1 MPPVCEPEA
10 FPIVR
15 VDQVAEKPKETQW
28 LVEPLWAAQAVGVL
42 GGASRSFKTWLA
54 TELALAVAAGVPALG
69 RFPARAAGPVLFFGA
84 EDDPGDLRA
93 RFEGIATARAV
104 PFVGLPVYFLD
115 VATLR
120 LDRGEQVQRL
130 RKTVQAL
137 RPLLL
142 VLDPF
147 VRLVAGDFDEN
158 SASDVSAVL
167 GALRAVQRDLG
178 CGVLL
183 VHHTRKSPSAH
194 PGHQLRGSGDFA
206 AWSASALFLT
216 RKDDNE
222 LVLSVEHRNA
232 PAPPPVCVRL
242 VPEPQPH
249 LVVEDY
255 PAAAPLPPCEPAPS
269 SAEAADPFVA
279 AVLARLAAGRAYT
292 TRELRDV
299 LKVRKSTLLATLN
312 ALRARGLVT
321 RSTTGWRRS
330 PGP

>member
-10 FPIVR
+10 FPVVR
-15 VDQVAEKPKETQW
+15 VDQVAEKPKATQW

-104 PFVGLPVYFLD
+104 PFAGLPVYFLD

-178 CGVLL
+178 CAILL

-216 RKDDNE
+216 RRHDE

-232 PAPPPVCVRL
+232 PAPPPVRVRL
-242 VPEPQPH
+242 VAEPQPH
-249 LVVEDY
+249 LLVEDLA
-255 PAAAPLPPCEPAPS
+255 AAAPMPPCEPASPS
-269 SAEAADPFVA
+269 ADEQDPFVA
-279 AVLARLAAGRAYT
+279 AVLARLAAGPAHT
-292 TRELRDV
+292 TRELRDA
-299 LKVRKSTLLATLN
+299 LKVRKSTLPATLN
-312 ALRARGLVT
+312 ALRERGLVT
-321 RSTTGWRRS
+321 RSPTGWRRS